1 MIRIEHSVVIDRSV
15 DQVWDYLTDFQNT
28 PKWDIGVVET
38 KQTSAGPAGLGTTF
52 QNIGPFLGR
61 NSVREYR
68 VTEYEPEQKISM
80 GLVSPSRLI
89 QHAEISYMFQPD
101 GDRTRLTFSGSMEL
115 KGIYKLLQPF
125 LLQRAKKD
133 GQGDL
138 ENLRRQ
144 LDPQTE
150 QA

>member
-68 VTEYEPEQKISM
+68 VTEVEPEQKISIS
-80 GLVSPSRLI
+80 LVSPSRLI

-133 GQGDL
+133 GRGDL

>member
-68 VTEYEPEQKISM
+68 VTEVEPEQKISIS
-80 GLVSPSRLI
+80 LVSPSRLI

-101 GDRTRLTFSGSMEL
+101 GDRTRLTFSGSLEL

>member
-15 DQVWDYLTDFQNT
+15 DQVWNYLTDFQNT

-68 VTEYEPEQKISM
+68 VTEYEPEQKISIS
-80 GLVSPSRLI
+80 LVSPSRLI

-101 GDRTRLTFSGSMEL
+101 EDRTRLTFSGSMEL

-125 LLQRAKKD
+125 LLQSAKKD